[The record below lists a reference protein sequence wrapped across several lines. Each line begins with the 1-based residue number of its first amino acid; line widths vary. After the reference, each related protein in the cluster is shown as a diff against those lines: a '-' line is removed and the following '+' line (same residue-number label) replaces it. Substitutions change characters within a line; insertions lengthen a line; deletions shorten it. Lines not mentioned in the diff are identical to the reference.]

1 MTPATPVLVHDGP
14 FGQVWHGDAE
24 QVLATIPTESAHLI
38 LTDPPYGQEWQ
49 SNQRGDGFGQL
60 DGDGAD
66 EGSRLKIRGGLVH
79 CVRIVGQNR
88 HLYVFGPTD
97 VLEGLKV
104 SECVALVWDKTMMSG
119 GNLSAPWGPQHEP
132 ITFAVSKHRHAGKS
146 GDSVLPARLRKGT
159 VLRFERPTGRKVRH
173 PSEKPTG
180 LLREL
185 IESSSRQGELVV
197 DPYGGIGSTAV
208 AAILSGRRVVTVD
221 TDERWIRVAVE
232 RVRAAERLALDGRAL

>member
-1 MTPATPVLVHDGP
+1 VVTPVLVHDGP
-14 FGQVWHGDAE
+14 MAQVWHGDAE
-24 QVLATIPTESAHLI
+24 QVLAEIPTESADLI
-38 LTDPPYGQEWQ
+38 VTDPPYGQEWQ
-49 SNQRGDGFGQL
+49 SNQRGDLFGQL

-66 EGSRLKIRGGLVH
+66 EDSRNRIRAGLEH

-104 SECVALVWDKTMMSG
+104 SECVGLVWDKTMMSG
-119 GNLSAPWGPQHEP
+119 GNLAAPWGPQHEP

-146 GDSVLPARLRKGT
+146 GASVLPTRLRKGT

-173 PSEKPTG
+173 PSEKPTA

-208 AAILSGRRVVTVD
+208 AAVLSGRRALTCD
-221 TDERWIRVAVE
+221 TDERWVQVAVD
-232 RVRAAERLALDGRAL
+232 RVRAAERLALDGRVL